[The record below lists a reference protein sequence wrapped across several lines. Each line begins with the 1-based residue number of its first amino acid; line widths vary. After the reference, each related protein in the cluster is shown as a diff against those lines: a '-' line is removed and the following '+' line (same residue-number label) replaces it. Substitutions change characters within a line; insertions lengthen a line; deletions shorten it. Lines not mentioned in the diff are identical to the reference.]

1 MNARDAH
8 VFANALVD
16 ALSGRKRRFHYAT
29 VPAEYV
35 LLAARFDAG
44 PDAYVAEDAATIAV
58 RDLLV
63 KGYRWVRT
71 DGGWAVFEKEIIK
84 P

>member
-1 MNARDAH
+1 MNERDAYML
-8 VFANALVD
+8 ANAIVD
-16 ALSGRKRRFHYAT
+16 SLAGRKRRFHYAT

-35 LLAARFDAG
+35 LLAARVNVEA
-44 PDAYVAEDAATIAV
+44 DAYVAEDATTIAV
-58 RDLLV
+58 RELLE
-63 KGYRWVRT
+63 KGYRWIRT